1 MIITTFFYTDFY
13 VSSTCKILQ
22 RSIWKCSSWTVVLS
36 VEFYR
41 IQTTTMSRNIHFGGR
56 IYCSP
61 TKKLLLMVT
70 KIISKV
76 MFVIVNR
83 NPFTIYK
90 LQFGVF
96 FYYYSEIDFRA
107 CKMNQ
112 YSWSGISDHKHI
124 PSQYRRLSEIFG
136 LKLWSELSVD

>member
-1 MIITTFFYTDFY
+1 MITIFFHIDFY

-22 RSIWKCSSWTVVLS
+22 LSIRKCFSWTVVLS
-36 VEFYR
+36 VEFCPIR
-41 IQTTTMSRNIHFGGR
+41 TTTMSRNIHFGGR

-61 TKKLLLMVT
+61 TKKLLLTVT

-76 MFVIVNR
+76 MFVIANK
-83 NPFTIYK
+83 NPFTIHK
-90 LQFGVF
+90 LQFNVF

-112 YSWSGISDHKHI
+112 YSWSRISDHKHI
-124 PSQYRRLSEIFG
+124 PGQYRRLSEILG
-136 LKLWSELSVD
+136 LKL

>member
-1 MIITTFFYTDFY
+1 MITIFFHTDFY
-13 VSSTCKILQ
+13 VSSTCRILQ
-22 RSIWKCSSWTVVLS
+22 RSIRKCSSWMVVLS
-36 VEFYR
+36 VEFCR
-41 IQTTTMSRNIHFGGR
+41 IRTTTMLQNIHFGDR

-76 MFVIVNR
+76 MFAIVNK
-83 NPFTIYK
+83 NPFTIHK

-96 FYYYSEIDFRA
+96 FYYYSEIVFRA

-124 PSQYRRLSEIFG
+124 PGQYRRLSEILE